1 MESVEL
7 HIHDFTLFS
16 ERMEAVEKHQNG
28 DSSVTINGKNAA
40 ASNGMNGTHAGAAGG
55 EHEEMQY
62 LNLIRKIIDSGT
74 FTNSWTL
81 KG

>member
-28 DSSVTINGKNAA
+28 DSSVTINGKNVPTT
-40 ASNGMNGTHAGAAGG
+40 NGMNGTHSG

-74 FTNSWTL
+74 FVNSWTL
-81 KG
+81 YV

>member
-1 MESVEL
+1 MKSIEL

-40 ASNGMNGTHAGAAGG
+40 ATNGMNGTHSGASG

-74 FTNSWTL
+74 FTNTL
-81 KG
+81 TMKG

>member
-1 MESVEL
+1 
-7 HIHDFTLFS
+7 
-16 ERMEAVEKHQNG
+16 MEAVEKHQNG
-28 DSSVTINGKNAA
+28 DSSVTINGKNVPAT
-40 ASNGMNGTHAGAAGG
+40 NGMNGTHSGASG

-74 FTNSWTL
+74 FTNSWTM